1 MKDKFYFENI
11 TSVFCFGKHRGES
24 LWSVIHKDQS
34 YVYWCMNNIS
44 EFVVS
49 EETLSQIRELFPD
62 FIIPQNFLSHVFE
75 SSEMRDDY

>member
-62 FIIPQNFLSHVFE
+62 FIIPQNFLPHVFE
-75 SSEMRDDY
+75 SSEMCDDY